1 MIENLQKRYTEAL
14 KMARIAEVKG
24 DASAKQKREE
34 ADKLFSEYKSALI
47 EGAKPVESIPAVE
60 AAAPEEKPKKTRKK
74 KKTID
79 K

>member
-47 EGAKPVESIPAVE
+47 EGAKPVEPITAVKV
-60 AAAPEEKPKKTRKK
+60 AAPEEKPKKTRKK